1 MESVLKIM
9 KFIYHKNI
17 KLKIYLKT
25 FAFRQGKNEAVPGR
39 GNGLTGREK
48 MSSNEIL
55 LPGMDLNNPGA
66 IEPFT

>member
-25 FAFRQGKNEAVPGR
+25 LAPREDENETIPGR
-39 GNGLTGREK
+39 VNGLPGPERC
-48 MSSNEIL
+48 
-55 LPGMDLNNPGA
+55 LPTKYCFLVR
-66 IEPFT
+66 I